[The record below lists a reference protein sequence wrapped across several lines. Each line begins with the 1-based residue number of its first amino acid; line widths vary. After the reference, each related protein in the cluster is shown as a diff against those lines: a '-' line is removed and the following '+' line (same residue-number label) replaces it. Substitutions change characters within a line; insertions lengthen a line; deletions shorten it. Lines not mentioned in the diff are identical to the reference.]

1 MDSLPSVYDLNKK
14 YTICGGDIRVCN
26 VFVHVTVPLT
36 FYRAHGYYLLAVFQ
50 ALLFVFRYKDRF
62 VWSLPLGGQSLFSS
76 LFWKWNPLS
85 VIVSDSEGWTYWH
98 WIYLSWYFYVTI
110 EVLLSTES
118 LKRCKVI
125 HTPGWP
131 RNTLSLNWND
141 NILCKYLY
149 LHLNCVQTCIIAAPS
164 ISNLGF
170 KSRCLFMLKV
180 MWEAYFSPKKSWNYH
195 CLFPALDS
203 LSYPRLIPKDFVITV
218 DRRLCFW
225 NILLLSVFSP
235 RFLNLTALIDA
246 NFSRSPS
253 IYKRG
258 RFGIFQPS
266 DGNAD

>member
-1 MDSLPSVYDLNKK
+1 M
-14 YTICGGDIRVCN
+14 
-26 VFVHVTVPLT
+26 VTAS
-36 FYRAHGYYLLAVFQ
+36 R
-50 ALLFVFRYKDRF
+50 RSK
-62 VWSLPLGGQSLFSS
+62 SLFFSVLKMKS
-76 LFWKWNPLS
+76 IISYSQWLRRWNILTLN
-85 VIVSDSEGWTYWH
+85 I
-98 WIYLSWYFYVTI
+98 SWYFYVTI

-125 HTPGWP
+125 HIPGWP

-141 NILCKYLY
+141 NILCKYLH

-180 MWEAYFSPKKSWNYH
+180 MWEAHFSPKKSWNYH